1 VKFRFITFLIL
12 TGFSLVLGFVLRDR
26 AQNKVKAQV
35 SFPGDSVE
43 IPFETYGNH
52 LYLHGKINNAVTHD
66 LLLDSGAADIFI
78 SQSKAQAFNLKSV
91 GKSSIPGGA
100 AGQVLTNRVK
110 GVTLQL
116 GALTLK
122 DEESVVIPT
131 AETTKLGQYFGRTV
145 TGIVGYELFQQHV
158 VEVDYQHRV
167 LRLHRPQTYRYQGKA
182 KPISLKVQGERPY
195 VEMTVSPYGF
205 SALKGL
211 FLIDLGSGGA
221 LSLATGCGL
230 DQRLIAAVPQILV
243 RKLSTIHGAE
253 NIRLGRIR
261 QVQIAQQSLDRPLA
275 VFTADPKGECDRA
288 TGKIG
293 NQILRQFK
301 VILDYPH
308 RQLILE
314 PHPRGASPDPYDYD
328 LSGLWLQATGTDFKT
343 YRIETVYPNTPA
355 AKAGMQSGDIL
366 KEING
371 QSTQKLNLPQI
382 RQQLSQSGKNI
393 ELVVERAAKQIQ
405 TDFTLKSL
413 L

>member
-1 VKFRFITFLIL
+1 ML
-12 TGFSLVLGFVLRDR
+12 TGFSLALGLVIRDR
-26 AQNKVKAQV
+26 AQHKVKAQV

-52 LYLHGKINNAVTHD
+52 LYLHGKLNNTVTHD

-100 AGQVLTNRVK
+100 TGQVLTNRVK

-122 DEESVVIPT
+122 DQESVVIPT

-158 VEVDYQHRV
+158 VEVDYHHQV
-167 LRLHRPQTYRYQGKA
+167 LRLHHPQTYRYQGKA

-195 VEMTVSPYGF
+195 VEMTVSPYG
-205 SALKGL
+205 SPALKGL

-230 DQRLIAAVPQILV
+230 DQRLIVAAPQILV

-261 QVQIAQQSLDRPLA
+261 QVEIAQQSIDRPIA
-275 VFTADPKGECDRA
+275 VFTADRTVECDRA

-314 PHPRGASPDPYDYD
+314 PNPRRSSTDPYEYD
-328 LSGLWLQATGTDFKT
+328 LSGLWLQATGADFKT

-355 AKAGMQSGDIL
+355 ANAGIQSGDIL

-371 QSTQKLNLPQI
+371 QSTKKFSLPQI

-393 ELVVERAAKQIQ
+393 KLVVERAAKPIQ
-405 TDFTLKSL
+405 TFFALKSL

>member
-1 VKFRFITFLIL
+1 MV
-12 TGFSLVLGFVLRDR
+12 TGFSLALGFVIRDR
-26 AQNKVKAQV
+26 AQHKVDAQV
-35 SFPGDSVE
+35 SFPGNSVE

-52 LYLHGKINNAVTHD
+52 LYLHGKLNNTITHD

-78 SQSKAQAFNLKSV
+78 SQFKAQAFNLKSV
-91 GKSSIPGGA
+91 GNSYISGGTTGKA
-100 AGQVLTNRVK
+100 LTNRVK

-158 VEVDYQHRV
+158 VEVDYQHQV

-195 VEMTVSPYGF
+195 VEMTVLPYGAP
-205 SALKGL
+205 ALKGL
-211 FLIDLGSGGA
+211 FLVDLGSGGA
-221 LSLATGCGL
+221 LALATGCGL
-230 DQRLIAAVPQILV
+230 DQRLIAATPQILV

-261 QVQIAQQSLDRPLA
+261 QIQIAQQSFDKA
-275 VFTADPKGECDRA
+275 IAAFTADPTVECDRA

-301 VILDYPH
+301 VIFNYPN

-314 PHPRGASPDPYDYD
+314 PKSGVSPTNPYEYD
-328 LSGLWLQATGTDFKT
+328 LSGLWFQATGDDFKT

-355 AKAGMQSGDIL
+355 ANAGIQSGDIL
-366 KEING
+366 KKIND

-382 RQQLSQSGKNI
+382 RQQLSQPGKNI
-393 ELVVERAAKQIQ
+393 ELVVERATKPIQ
-405 TDFTLKSL
+405 TYLTLKSL

>member
-1 VKFRFITFLIL
+1 ML
-12 TGFSLVLGFVLRDR
+12 TGFSLALGFVLRDR
-26 AQNKVKAQV
+26 AQNKVKAQI
-35 SFPGDSVE
+35 SFPGNSVE

-52 LYLHGKINNAVTHD
+52 LYLHGKLNNTVTHD

-91 GKSSIPGGA
+91 GKSAIPGGA
-100 AGQVLTNRVK
+100 TGQVLTNRVK

-158 VEVDYQHRV
+158 VEVDYQHQV

-182 KPISLKVQGERPY
+182 KPISLEVQGERPY
-195 VEMTVSPYGF
+195 VEMTVSPYGS

-230 DQRLIAAVPQILV
+230 DRRLIAAAPQILV

-261 QVQIAQQSLDRPLA
+261 QVQIAQQSLDQPIA
-275 VFTADPKGECDRA
+275 VFTADRTVECDQA
-288 TGKIG
+288 TGKLG

-301 VILDYPH
+301 VIFDYPH

-314 PHPRGASPDPYDYD
+314 PNPSGSSSDPYEYD
-328 LSGLWLQATGTDFKT
+328 LSGLWLQASGADFKT

-355 AKAGMQSGDIL
+355 AKAGIQSGDVL
-366 KEING
+366 KKING
-371 QSTQKLNLPQI
+371 QSTAKLNLAQI
-382 RQQLSQSGKNI
+382 RQKLSQSGKKV
-393 ELVVERAAKQIQ
+393 ELTVERAKKPIQ
-405 TDFTLKSL
+405 AYFALKSL